1 MPVKS
6 KIVLATLLAMTASSA
21 AAQSIETNPPTLVLV
36 GEAEQA
42 GNPDIAVVTLGIV
55 TEREHAGAAL
65 HASGDTMRAL
75 IGLAR
80 REGIERVTFRRVDC
94 PCSRGIRVSRS
105 VPEQTIGH

>member
-1 MPVKS
+1 MNLARSKQARPDEACQPRPLANYRLIRKDTPMPVNS
-6 KIVLATLLAMTASSA
+6 KIVLATLLAMRASSA

-65 HASGDTMRAL
+65 HASGDTMRAV
-75 IGLAR
+75 IGLA
-80 REGIERVTFRRVDC
+80 
-94 PCSRGIRVSRS
+94 
-105 VPEQTIGH
+105 